1 MTGDDNLNCTRQIRI
16 SFVLS
21 LKSVTLQL
29 VLINNYTD
37 MWIVCADLEGV
48 FVPEIWVNVAKKTG
62 IEKLKL
68 TTRDIK
74 DYDELMKYRL
84 QVLDDNNLKLKDLQH
99 VIASLEPLGGA
110 LDFVRWLR
118 KVSRFVIVSDTFIE
132 FAQPLMDQLENPLL
146 LCHSL
151 ETDMEGRIVNYRL
164 RQPDPKRKTVE
175 AFRSL
180 RYKVLAFGDSYN
192 DISMLRSAD
201 AGILYCPPDNV
212 VADYPE
218 FPVAGN
224 MPELKTLIRQHIC
237 HD

>member
-1 MTGDDNLNCTRQIRI
+1 
-16 SFVLS
+16 
-21 LKSVTLQL
+21 
-29 VLINNYTD
+29 

-48 FVPEIWVNVAKKTG
+48 FVPEVWINVAKKTG

-84 QVLDDNNLKLKDLQH
+84 QVLSENNLKIKDIQN
-99 VIASLEPLGGA
+99 VIATLKPLDGA

-118 KVSRFVIVSDTFIE
+118 EVTRFVIVSDTFIE
-132 FAQPLMDQLENPLL
+132 FAKPLMDQLENPML

-151 ETDMEGRIVNYRL
+151 EIDETGQVVDYKL

-175 AFRSL
+175 AFQSL
-180 RYKVLAFGDSYN
+180 KYKVLAFGDSYN
-192 DISMLRSAD
+192 DISMLKA
-201 AGILYCPPDNV
+201 AEVGILFCPPDNV

-218 FPVAGN
+218 FPVARN
-224 MPELKTLIRQHIC
+224 IPDLKKLIEQHI
-237 HD
+237 

>member
-1 MTGDDNLNCTRQIRI
+1 
-16 SFVLS
+16 
-21 LKSVTLQL
+21 
-29 VLINNYTD
+29 

-48 FVPEIWVNVAKKTG
+48 FVPEIWINVAKKTG

-84 QVLDDNNLKLKDLQH
+84 QILDENNLKIKDIQQ
-99 VIASLEPLGGA
+99 VIATLKPLDGA

-118 KVSRFVIVSDTFIE
+118 EITRFVIVSDTFIE

-151 ETDMEGRIVNYRL
+151 EIDESGRITNYKL

-175 AFRSL
+175 AFQSL
-180 RYKVLAFGDSYN
+180 KYKVLAFGDSYN
-192 DISMLRSAD
+192 DISMLKAAD
-201 AGILYCPPDNV
+201 TGILFCPPDSV

-218 FPVAGN
+218 FPVIRTI
-224 MPELKTLIRQHIC
+224 PELKALIEKSILN
-237 HD
+237 D

>member
-1 MTGDDNLNCTRQIRI
+1 
-16 SFVLS
+16 
-21 LKSVTLQL
+21 
-29 VLINNYTD
+29 
-37 MWIVCADLEGV
+37 MWVICADLEGV

-62 IEKLKL
+62 IDKLKL

-84 QVLDDNNLKLKDLQH
+84 QVLDDYNLTIKDIQN
-99 VIASLEPLGGA
+99 VIASLEPLEGA

-118 KVSRFVIVSDTFIE
+118 RMSRFVIVSDTFIE
-132 FAQPLMDQLENPLL
+132 FAQPLMEQLENPLL

-151 ETDMEGRIVNYRL
+151 EIDPSGRIVNYKL
-164 RQPDPKRKTVE
+164 RQADPKRKTVE

-192 DISMLRSAD
+192 DISMLTSAD

-212 VADYPE
+212 SADYPE
-218 FPVAGN
+218 FPVARN
-224 MPELKTLIRQHIC
+224 VAELKAQIRQHVC
-237 HD
+237 